1 MTELTG
7 NVPIEEAAQRME
19 KTADVIRKGLIQN
32 VFPFGWAILTKGS
45 VEKGD
50 ARYTYCIS
58 RKEFERY
65 F

>member
-32 VFPFGWAILTKGS
+32 VFPDSPL
-45 VEKGD
+45 
-50 ARYTYCIS
+50 RM
-58 RKEFERY
+58 
-65 F
+65 